1 MVKKFANLFFG
12 FVNGGHH
19 DMGRFF
25 ACHLDDKLAQIAFH
39 RFNAFCFKI
48 MVQLDFFADHRF
60 AFDHQLTVFGS
71 NDVVDDFAG
80 FGRRFR
86 PVYFHAQLSQ
96 VFFQLLQQGGQ
107 FRQ

>member
-1 MVKKFANLFFG
+1 MEKFANLFFG
-12 FVNGGHH
+12 FVDSRHH

-25 ACHLDDKLAQIAFH
+25 TCHLDDKLAQVAFH

-48 MVQLDFFADHRF
+48 MVQLDFLADHRF
-60 AFDHQLTVFGS
+60 AFDHQLAVFGS

-86 PVYFHAQLSQ
+86 PVYFHAQLS
-96 VFFQLLQQGGQ
+96 
-107 FRQ
+107 

>member
-1 MVKKFANLFFG
+1 MAGITIWVG
-12 FVNGGHH
+12 
-19 DMGRFF
+19 FF
-25 ACHLDDKLAQIAFH
+25 ACHLDDKLAQVAFH

-48 MVQLDFFADHRF
+48 MVQLDSS
-60 AFDHQLTVFGS
+60 LTIDLPLTISLPFLAVMMS
-71 NDVVDDFAG
+71 WMIPQASAG
-80 FGRRFR
+80 VFR